1 MKHRLIIASV
11 DADDDLARAVLLA
24 ADDLARRDNAQT
36 HVVAAWPPLAGAP
49 ASPLGPVGALGPV
62 GGEVSQ
68 EAVEAYKQSRAD
80 TLARLRA
87 MAAGLPSVAHV
98 AMLDGEPGDAV
109 ARYAGDNDAD
119 IVVTGSHQR
128 GFWGALFASSS
139 SRDLVRE
146 APCGVFLVT
155 KPYAEKLLAAV

>member
-1 MKHRLIIASV
+1 MKHTLIIASI
-11 DADDDLARAVLLA
+11 DTDDDLARAVLLA
-24 ADDLARRDNAQT
+24 ADDLARRDNART
-36 HVVAAWPPLAGAP
+36 HVVGAWPALIGTP

-68 EAVEAYKQSRAD
+68 EAVDAYKQSRAD
-80 TLARLRA
+80 HLAKLRA

-109 ARYAGDNDAD
+109 ARYAGDNNAD
-119 IVVTGSHQR
+119 IIVTGSHQR

-155 KPYAEKLLAAV
+155 RPYAEKLLAAV